1 MLFSVWIVFGE
12 INWLCNGILIVT
24 EASVTSGSQPSILDV
39 VSSDESSPGIE
50 EYQSEEVA
58 NEEPVIEVSSD
69 DAAEHKCGT
78 HSSVGVQETAVVLLD
93 GQEGNALEEIIPT
106 EKSPNCEGGS
116 CLTTTNGSDSDEHFE
131 CSQKRNTHFVVYSN
145 ALTCSSG
152 PQATEVVC
160 GQIEENITY
169 DGSYGGFCTQGASF
183 NVHFEDVTLDNITH
197 SAEDQMCACSPKN
210 SDNVN
215 KLSGSGEKNS
225 ESNCDIRSVCQSSN
239 LCDRDHNVEYQVLSP
254 KSAAKLKAEEA
265 KFDASHHTAKFDS
278 QVKASSG
285 KV

>member
-1 MLFSVWIVFGE
+1 M
-12 INWLCNGILIVT
+12 
-24 EASVTSGSQPSILDV
+24 
-39 VSSDESSPGIE
+39 SSDESSPGIE

-58 NEEPVIEVSSD
+58 NDEPVIEVSSD
-69 DAAEHKCGT
+69 DGADKVTGLDKCCT
-78 HSSVGVQETAVVLLD
+78 QSNVGVQETAAVLLD
-93 GQEGNALEEIIPT
+93 GQEGNASQEIRLT
-106 EKSPNCEGGS
+106 EKSQNSEGGS

-131 CSQKRNTHFVVYSN
+131 CSQKRNTHFLVYSS

-152 PQATEVVC
+152 PEATEVVC
-160 GQIEENITY
+160 GQIEENISY
-169 DGSYGGFCTQGASF
+169 DGSYGGFCTPGASF

-197 SAEDQMCACSPKN
+197 SVQDQMCARSPKN

-225 ESNCDIRSVCQSSN
+225 ESNSDIISVCQSSN

-254 KSAAKLKAEEA
+254 KSAAKLKAEKTHFDGSHRSA
-265 KFDASHHTAKFDS
+265 KFDPE
-278 QVKASSG
+278 VKASSG